1 MVFLI
6 GSLGGL
12 VSYLLVGQDLHH
24 FAQAALVGVLGG
36 WVAGDIYEEVRYRW
50 QRR

>member
-12 VSYLLVGQDLHH
+12 VSYL
-24 FAQAALVGVLGG
+24 FAQTALVGVLGG
-36 WVAGDIYEEVRYRW
+36 WVAGDIYEEVRYHW